1 MHRSPRLRRWHHIL
15 PVLAIMLLV
24 GHVAMLYQ
32 VSSKVQVVGIVAS
45 GAVVLLVLKHLGLF
59 GLLFAMVWPRM
70 ERGAEEDAEGDSG
83 H

>member
-24 GHVAMLYQ
+24 GHVAVLYQ
-32 VSSKVQVVGIVAS
+32 VSSKVQVMGIVAS

-59 GLLFAMVWPRM
+59 GSLYAMVWRRID
-70 ERGAEEDAEGDSG
+70 RGAEEAAESDSG
-83 H
+83 R